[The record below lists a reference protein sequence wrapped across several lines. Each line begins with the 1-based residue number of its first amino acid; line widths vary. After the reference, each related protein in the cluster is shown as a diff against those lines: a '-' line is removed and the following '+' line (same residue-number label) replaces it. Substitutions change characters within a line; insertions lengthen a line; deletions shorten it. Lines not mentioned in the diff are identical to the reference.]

1 MELLENEIEGN
12 SSKAFCKGMIIS
24 VHKDRYE
31 IMADDSCMYF
41 GRLKSAYYRDPQAIF
56 PTVGDNVCFENIASG
71 DVIIVETLPRHSC
84 FFRANPTQG
93 LPDQA
98 VAANFDYVFLVMS
111 LNRDFHIGKLTRYLA
126 AASKAGGTAVL
137 LLSKTDLITPQE
149 LSEYLVKVCQLAPK
163 LMVLPVSTY
172 SGEGME
178 QLRNL
183 LPGKK
188 AVFLGSSGV
197 GKSSL
202 VNALMGIFRIFSE
215 RSNV

>member
-98 VAANFDYVFLVMS
+98 VAANFDYVVKQRFSYWKAYKVS
-111 LNRDFHIGKLTRYLA
+111 CRGVKGGRYSCFA
-126 AASKAGGTAVL
+126 AFKNGFDNAAGI
-137 LLSKTDLITPQE
+137 K
-149 LSEYLVKVCQLAPK
+149 
-163 LMVLPVSTY
+163 
-172 SGEGME
+172 
-178 QLRNL
+178 
-183 LPGKK
+183 
-188 AVFLGSSGV
+188 
-197 GKSSL
+197 
-202 VNALMGIFRIFSE
+202 
-215 RSNV
+215 